1 MGRLIQTV
9 DVTSTGT
16 RVAQRRNAAGLTQR
30 QLQQKTGISQATLNR
45 IERGG
50 REPKMDELIAI
61 AWATGTTYG
70 DLVGDSEVR
79 DRLQFAGR
87 CGSSEALEAIK
98 NEAAFFFELDD
109 YLDQFGITR
118 SR

>member
-1 MGRLIQTV
+1 MVET
-9 DVTSTGT
+9 TGA
-16 RVAQRRNAAGLTQR
+16 RIAQRRNAAGLTQR
-30 QLQQKTGISQATLNR
+30 DLEQKTGISQSTLNR
-45 IERGG
+45 IERDA
-50 REPKMDELIAI
+50 REAKMGELVAI

-87 CGSSEALEAIK
+87 VGSADAFEAMK

-109 YLDQFGITR
+109 YLDQFAIPR
-118 SR
+118 

>member
-1 MGRLIQTV
+1 MCEGVGARIALR
-9 DVTSTGT
+9 
-16 RVAQRRNAAGLTQR
+16 RVAAGLSQR
-30 QLQQKTGISQATLNR
+30 QLEAKTGISQSTLNR

-50 REPKMDELIAI
+50 REAKMNELISI

-87 CGSSEALEAIK
+87 VGSPDALEAMK

-109 YLDQFGITR
+109 YLDQYAIPR
-118 SR
+118 